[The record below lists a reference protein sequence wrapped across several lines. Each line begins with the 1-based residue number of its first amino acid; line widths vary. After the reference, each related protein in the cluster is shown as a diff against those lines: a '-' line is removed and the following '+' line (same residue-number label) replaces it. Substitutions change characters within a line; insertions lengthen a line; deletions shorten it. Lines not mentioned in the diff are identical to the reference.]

1 MSLFLLPTTLEYGKP
16 GLHAAPVR
24 NNRYVTQRGHRH
36 IPMKTRAIRVRMD
49 FGMLCNFSSQDENLG
64 GFAECVGEGSTNVEA
79 EVSRVHATHRLQ

>member
-1 MSLFLLPTTLEYGKP
+1 
-16 GLHAAPVR
+16 
-24 NNRYVTQRGHRH
+24 
-36 IPMKTRAIRVRMD
+36 MKTRAIRVRMD